1 MLYYVYRLGGDYLDP
16 IILTGKKE
24 LDIYINPQRQRLLRL
39 MTLAGRPMTPKALSN
54 QMGISASSVQYHLK
68 KLVQLGIVA
77 ESHTEKING
86 IIAHYYHVLPRSIN
100 VGYAQAGH
108 DHTQRLALMQN
119 GITEV
124 FNGFSTYYNACKEE
138 FHSST
143 LHPPGDMLWGIAR
156 LTPEEAR
163 ELFDNIHRFL
173 EEHEQNEHEGDPWE
187 YALIAYPA
195 QEDNHA

>member
-1 MLYYVYRLGGDYLDP
+1 MEP
-16 IILTGKKE
+16 ITLTGKKE

-39 MTLAGRPMTPKALSN
+39 MAIAGRPMTPKALSV

-68 KLVQLGIVA
+68 KLMQLGLVA

-86 IIAHYYHVLPRSIN
+86 IIAHYYRALPRSVN
-100 VGYAQAGH
+100 VGFAQADD
-108 DHTQRLALMQN
+108 DHTQRVALMQN

-124 FNGFSTYYNACKEE
+124 FNGFAAYYNACADQ
-138 FHSST
+138 FRGSSQ
-143 LHPPGDMLWGIAR
+143 LPPGDILWGISR
-156 LTPEEAR
+156 LKPEEAK
-163 ELFDNIHRFL
+163 ELFANIHRFL